1 MYHYYATTYNCFLR
15 FSHATLKSL
24 VMKLVTLSSPRDKP
38 QERLRSK
45 RVQQI
50 IISNETDQL
59 NRATLIFQKSKL
71 LLQGNL
77 IKLI

>member
-1 MYHYYATTYNCFLR
+1 
-15 FSHATLKSL
+15 
-24 VMKLVTLSSPRDKP
+24 MKLVTLSSPRDKP

>member
-1 MYHYYATTYNCFLR
+1 MR
-15 FSHATLKSL
+15 
-24 VMKLVTLSSPRDKP
+24 LVTLSFPRDKP
-38 QERLRSK
+38 HERLRSK

-50 IISNETDQL
+50 IVL

-77 IKLI
+77 FKLI